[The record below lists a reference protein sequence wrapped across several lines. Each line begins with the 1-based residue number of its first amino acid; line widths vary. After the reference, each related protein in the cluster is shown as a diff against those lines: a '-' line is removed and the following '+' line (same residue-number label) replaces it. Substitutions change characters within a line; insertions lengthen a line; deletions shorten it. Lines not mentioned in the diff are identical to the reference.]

1 MKDRVM
7 LVERIRAVK
16 KTRGPVPIAAAAQ
29 LSLAACDPYYLMD
42 PVNILEKLPKDFYKQ
57 VEEKKWQLRGEALD
71 KLLELVKAPKILPGD
86 FDDLTRVLKKFI
98 SKETNVTLVTKVL
111 LVKFQMMWLSKF
123 LINSIADIPRIGEND
138 RGILYK
144 WARDGANVLVGGR
157 CLWED
162 ITSFT
167 VSYKKMPGAPNLQSI
182 LKISKGQKNLLSMGK
197 ILATLD
203 FLFFADF

>member
-1 MKDRVM
+1 MGHQQKS
-7 LVERIRAVK
+7 
-16 KTRGPVPIAAAAQ
+16 AQ
-29 LSLAACDPYYLMD
+29 RYTPSVCQDNLEGQTIKMD

-98 SKETNVTLVTKVL
+98 SNETNVTLVTKVL

-123 LINSIADIPRIGEND
+123 LINSIADIPRIGENN

-144 WARDGANVLVGGR
+144 WARDGANVLLGGR

-167 VSYKKMPGAPNLQSI
+167 VSYKKNAWRSEFTKHFKDIQG
-182 LKISKGQKNLLSMGK
+182 SKESAFYGENSCHLG
-197 ILATLD
+197 
-203 FLFFADF
+203 FFVFC